1 VLDQVNQLEEL
12 TGTIRPG
19 WPHPD
24 GALGP
29 LAARTADG

>member
-1 VLDQVNQLEEL
+1 MIIRVLVPAL